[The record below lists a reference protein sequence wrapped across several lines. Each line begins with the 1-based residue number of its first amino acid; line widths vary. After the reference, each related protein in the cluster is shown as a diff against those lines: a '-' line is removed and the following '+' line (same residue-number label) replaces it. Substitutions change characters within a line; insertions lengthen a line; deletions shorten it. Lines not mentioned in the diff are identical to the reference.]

1 VQGKLL
7 KSSKTLALYLE
18 EVRVYRPE
26 SEQVSVFENESFF
39 QFHGL
44 NPDNDWV
51 RLAKLI
57 PWTELERR
65 YAQTFDSNIGN
76 VGKPARMALGALVIK
91 ERYGF
96 SDEDTVQ
103 EIRMNPYLQFFLG
116 LPAFQHEAPFDA
128 STMTL
133 FRKRIPADLLADLND
148 YIIGRCNPY
157 AEDENADDDSPDSTP
172 PDPPTGQS
180 DENADA
186 QELNESE
193 PPTNRGTLILDA
205 TCVPQ
210 DIHYPTDI
218 SLLNEARECLEGM
231 IDRAFSK
238 GQKPRTY
245 RRIARRDYLRYAKNR
260 RPSQKL
266 LRKSLRKQL
275 SYVARNLGYLSE
287 VKAGLSEK
295 DQKQLQVIEVLYAQ
309 QKQMYEQG
317 SKRVDD
323 RIVSLHQPWV
333 RPIVRG
339 KAKAVVEFGAKIAV
353 SLVDGYPRI
362 ERLSWDNFH
371 EGTTLQES
379 VESYRAD
386 TGVYPERVLTDRAYR
401 TRENLKYCKERGIR
415 MSGPKLGRPPK
426 DKALYRQQLL
436 EERLESGERSA
447 IESSFG
453 VGKRRYGMNLVME
466 RLQETSEVAIHVS
479 ILTMNLWKRLR
490 ALLFALFQGVF
501 RASVWCR
508 KLVIMSMVVVWGAE
522 GDLKMVI
529 VQ

>member
-57 PWTELERR
+57 PWAELERR
-65 YAQTFDSNIGN
+65 YAQTFDSNLGN

-148 YIIGRCNPY
+148 YNTGRCNPY

-210 DIHYPTDI
+210 DIRYPTDI
-218 SLLNEARECLEGM
+218 SLLNEARECLESM
-231 IDRAFSK
+231 IDSAFPK

-287 VKAGLSEK
+287 VKDSLSEK
-295 DQKQLQVIEVLYAQ
+295 DQKQLQVIEILYAQ

-339 KAKAVVEFGAKIAV
+339 KAKAAVEFGAKIAG
-353 SLVDGYPRI
+353 SRI
-362 ERLSWDNFH
+362 
-371 EGTTLQES
+371 
-379 VESYRAD
+379 
-386 TGVYPERVLTDRAYR
+386 
-401 TRENLKYCKERGIR
+401 CK
-415 MSGPKLGRPPK
+415 LC
-426 DKALYRQQLL
+426 Q
-436 EERLESGERSA
+436 
-447 IESSFG
+447 
-453 VGKRRYGMNLVME
+453 
-466 RLQETSEVAIHVS
+466 
-479 ILTMNLWKRLR
+479 
-490 ALLFALFQGVF
+490 
-501 RASVWCR
+501 
-508 KLVIMSMVVVWGAE
+508 
-522 GDLKMVI
+522 
-529 VQ
+529 